1 MITLISLI
9 FIILALLSLSI
20 INITSDSNKFLSRF
34 CYFFIV
40 SINIFFPKINS
51 ENKMLINGIFS
62 IISSIIISFVYAY
75 FAKSLFDQKL
85 FFAILIMIPSIF
97 STISMNFIDL
107 SISVK
112 RRFTLYISQSEVN
125 IADTETKKENIK
137 SLKKMISDS
146 QRKNAIEL

>member
-1 MITLISLI
+1 
-9 FIILALLSLSI
+9 
-20 INITSDSNKFLSRF
+20 
-34 CYFFIV
+34 
-40 SINIFFPKINS
+40 
-51 ENKMLINGIFS
+51 MLINGIFS